1 MIVKR
6 KRKREKE
13 RAKRKKKEEEEKE
26 QWPGCTLG
34 FYNNYFEDSC
44 WPKKIAAR
52 KRSICG

>member
-6 KRKREKE
+6 KRKGEKE

-44 WPKKIAAR
+44 WPKKFAAR